1 MAIAPSTTHSAAMPH
16 RSRCCRRCVGY
27 RGRNMASHRAGTTV
41 KVSVSLDKRDLAT
54 LRRHARAAHGGNL
67 SAAFAEA
74 ARMVRQREARRAL
87 VDKLGGPILDADTT
101 VAIEAEQAG
110 GAPRPRKRRV
120 A

>member
-1 MAIAPSTTHSAAMPH
+1 
-16 RSRCCRRCVGY
+16 
-27 RGRNMASHRAGTTV
+27 MASARAGTTV

-74 ARMVRQREARRAL
+74 ARMMRQRDARRAL
-87 VDKLGGPILDADTT
+87 VEKLGGPILDADTAD
-101 VAIEAEQAG
+101 AIEAEQGSA
-110 GAPRPRKRRV
+110 APRPRKRRV